1 MVPIAAFVKP
11 NDPNSMVA
19 RCVRINGEYR
29 RQAAH
34 SGNISFDDAVDC
46 CFEIYGEAS
55 AHMEAKRHSAEV
67 ISILRELFSILA

>member
-1 MVPIAAFVKP
+1 MVPIAAFAKP